1 VGKASSAKKIASA
14 AEKGRNQ
21 RVRTSRGSVFPVALG
36 AALVLGLLL
45 VGWARTSARAV
56 ANVRPKASAGT
67 VLGDHWHVAF
77 GVYNC
82 DKWVANIA
90 KVNEP
95 RATASGPITDQ
106 DYAITGIHS
115 HGDGVI
121 HVHPF
126 GSQGAGKNAKLG
138 TYFRMVGATVT
149 DSKLELPE
157 GLGTMKNGDDCKGK
171 PGKLK
176 VLVWDKADD
185 TGDPRKNVTDF
196 NNTRFSKDGMAIAI
210 VFVNED
216 EDVKALKPP
225 TAANLAQLGA
235 ADGGAPAPV
244 TVDTSATTV
253 EGTATTVA
261 SSTSSSTA

>member
-1 VGKASSAKKIASA
+1 VGKASSAKKIASV

-21 RVRTSRGSVFPVALG
+21 RVRASRGRVFPFALG
-36 AALVLGLLL
+36 ASLVLGLLL

-56 ANVRPKASAGT
+56 ANVRPKAAEGT
-67 VLGDHWHVAF
+67 TLGDHWHVAF

-95 RATASGPITDQ
+95 RETASGPITDQ

-126 GSQGAGKNAKLG
+126 GSQGAGKKAKLG
-138 TYFRMVGATVT
+138 TYFRMVGVKAT

-185 TGDPRKNVTDF
+185 TGDPRKNVTAF
-196 NNTRFSKDGMAIAI
+196 NDTRFSKDGMAIAV

-216 EDVKALKPP
+216 EDVKTLKPP
-225 TAANLAQLGA
+225 TATNLAELGA
-235 ADGGAPAPV
+235 ADGGAPPV
-244 TVDTSATTV
+244 VATDTTASTV

-261 SSTSSSTA
+261 PSTSSSTA

>member
-1 VGKASSAKKIASA
+1 VGKASSAKKIAST

-21 RVRTSRGSVFPVALG
+21 RVRASRGRVFPLALG

-67 VLGDHWHVAF
+67 TLGDHWHAAF

-95 RATASGPITDQ
+95 KDAAGNTDQ

-115 HGDGVI
+115 HGDGVVHI
-121 HVHPF
+121 HPF

-138 TYFRMVGATVT
+138 TYFRMVGVKLT

-157 GLGTMKNGDDCKGK
+157 GLGSVKNGDDCKGK

-196 NNTRFSKDGMAIAI
+196 NNTRFSKDGMAIAL

-225 TAANLAQLGA
+225 TATNLAQLGA
-235 ADGGAPAPV
+235 ADGGSPAPV
-244 TVDTSATTV
+244 ATDTTASTV